1 LTAQWGDQGL
11 EHQAYVL
18 VKHIGFSFR
27 DVCQLT
33 FLERLAF
40 LEILQQEN
48 EKQKEDLKK
57 IQSSGKR

>member
-1 LTAQWGDQGL
+1 MEL

-18 VKHIGFSFR
+18 VKHVGFSFR

-33 FLERLAF
+33 YIERRDF
-40 LEILQQEN
+40 LEILNKEN

>member
-1 LTAQWGDQGL
+1 VDLEL

-18 VKHIGFSFR
+18 VKHVGFSFR

-33 FLERLAF
+33 YIERRDF
-40 LEILQQEN
+40 LEILNKEN